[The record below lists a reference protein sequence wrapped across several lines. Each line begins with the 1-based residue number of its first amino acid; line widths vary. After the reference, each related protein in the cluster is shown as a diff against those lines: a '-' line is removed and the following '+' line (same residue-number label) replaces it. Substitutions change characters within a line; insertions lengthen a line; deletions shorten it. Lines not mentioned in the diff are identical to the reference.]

1 MVYSAGGGGR
11 LPAGFT
17 ELAYIEST
25 GTQYI
30 NTGYTPTLNSKI
42 RVKFAPVTKNN
53 IGYFGARYDP
63 YRFCCT
69 TFSSGN
75 QFAFAVSNNAWSS
88 NRQTI
93 SLNTIYDCVAEN
105 GKQTING
112 TEYTES
118 TVSSWGNVYNFK
130 LAGVSAVGQ
139 VQSTSAKYYL
149 CQIWENGVLAMDL
162 VPAKRNSDSVVG
174 MYDLVSGSFLTNA
187 GSGSFSYGEL

>member
-11 LPAGFT
+11 LPAEFT
-17 ELAYIEST
+17 ELAYIESS

-42 RVKFAPVTKNN
+42 RVKFAPVTKNS

-75 QFAFAVSNNAWSS
+75 QFAFAVTNNAWSS

-93 SLNTIYDCVAEN
+93 SLDTIYDCIVEN

-118 TVSSWGNVYNFK
+118 TVSNWGNVYNFK

-162 VPAKRNSDSVVG
+162 VPAKRNADSVVG
-174 MYDLVSGSFLTNA
+174 MYDLVSGSFLTDAN
-187 GSGSFSYGEL
+187 GGSFGYGEL